1 MGKISDDIEKQLK
14 DLSPK
19 EAARVRKILSGLLA
33 SIDQT
38 NQPKAPMLSRM
49 FGRKAVA
56 PTAKPR
62 KQVRTGTDIPSVGAV
77 VHSRATGLAPFYRRT
92 LLKDVLP
99 FWFPRC
105 VDTENGGFLHC
116 LDRDGT
122 IVDTDKSVW
131 AQGRMTWMLLS
142 IYNNM
147 EKKPEWLEWADSGL
161 TFLEKHCFDDD
172 GRMFFHMTR
181 DGRPVRKRRYAFSE
195 CFASM
200 AYAAHAQA
208 TNDDRSAECARE
220 LLQRFISW
228 NFEPGNMPPKFTDT
242 RPMTGIGPRMMAV
255 CMAQEL
261 RENLGEE
268 DFFTETIDR
277 FIGEI
282 ETLFVKPD
290 IKCVMESVA
299 PDGSIIDSY
308 DGRTLNP
315 GHAIEAA
322 WIILKEGG
330 HRQNKRLIRLGCQM
344 LDWMWE
350 RGWDNEHGG
359 LLYFTDVYGKPVQ
372 EYWHDMKFWWPHN
385 ELVIATLM
393 AWLLTGEE
401 KYQRMHNQAHQWSFK
416 TFADEEHGE
425 WFGYVHRDG
434 RISSTVK
441 GNLWKSF
448 FHHPRM
454 LLTCWRLCKGWSEPK
469 PEKGSL

>member
-19 EAARVRKILSGLLA
+19 EAAKVRKILSGLLV

-38 NQPKAPMLSRM
+38 NQPKEPMLSRM

-56 PTAKPR
+56 PTVKPR

-147 EKKPEWLEWADSGL
+147 EKKPEWLQWADSGL

-220 LLQRFISW
+220 LLKRFISW

-242 RPMTGIGPRMMAV
+242 RPMTGIGPRMMALS
-255 CMAQEL
+255 M
-261 RENLGEE
+261 
-268 DFFTETIDR
+268 
-277 FIGEI
+277 
-282 ETLFVKPD
+282 
-290 IKCVMESVA
+290 
-299 PDGSIIDSY
+299 
-308 DGRTLNP
+308 
-315 GHAIEAA
+315 
-322 WIILKEGG
+322 
-330 HRQNKRLIRLGCQM
+330 
-344 LDWMWE
+344 
-350 RGWDNEHGG
+350 
-359 LLYFTDVYGKPVQ
+359 
-372 EYWHDMKFWWPHN
+372 
-385 ELVIATLM
+385 
-393 AWLLTGEE
+393 
-401 KYQRMHNQAHQWSFK
+401 
-416 TFADEEHGE
+416 
-425 WFGYVHRDG
+425 
-434 RISSTVK
+434 
-441 GNLWKSF
+441 GN
-448 FHHPRM
+448 
-454 LLTCWRLCKGWSEPK
+454 
-469 PEKGSL
+469 